1 VANYVG
7 DIGYKAKSA
16 INTKIEETVQLD
28 GPSFMCSEERTQL
41 QQSAM
46 LLPPHSLRCQTKKKK
61 ENNKQNKTYGLGS
74 HLH

>member
-1 VANYVG
+1 MYTFWVANYVG

-41 QQSAM
+41 QQSAIYVIAPTLTAM
-46 LLPPHSLRCQTKKKK
+46 PNEK
-61 ENNKQNKTYGLGS
+61 EKRK
-74 HLH
+74 